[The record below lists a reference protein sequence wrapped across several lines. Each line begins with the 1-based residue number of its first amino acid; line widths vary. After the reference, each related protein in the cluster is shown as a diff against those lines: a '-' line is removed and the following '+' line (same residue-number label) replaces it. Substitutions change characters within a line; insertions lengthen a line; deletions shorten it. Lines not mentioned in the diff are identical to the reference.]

1 MKALNKTQIAVILGS
16 LVLIV
21 LLIFA
26 NTKLL
31 PKKEDVA
38 ETADHDHGDSNK
50 AALTKIVK
58 SAMDG
63 LAAGDK
69 KTIAALE
76 EAIKTSPDKKVA
88 FENMIDM
95 WDSLRNPSV
104 AAYYMEQA
112 AQASPTESNWMEAA
126 NRYYAATRFVDEGN
140 RPVLFGKATEGFE
153 HVLELN
159 PENLDAKI
167 NLASCYVEGSPDP
180 MKGIGML
187 REIEKTD
194 SNNVNLQLN
203 FAFFSE
209 KSGQWDRAIARF
221 NKVLKIQPDFIE
233 AYLHL
238 ADAYQQKGDKANA
251 IESLKKYVALVEDVT
266 IKTEVQDYINKLTME
281 ETPGQKQ

>member
-58 SAMDG
+58 SAIDG

-76 EAIKTSPDKKVA
+76 KAITTSPDKKVA

-126 NRYYAATRFVDEGN
+126 NRYYAATRFVDEAN

-251 IESLKKYVALVEDVT
+251 IESLKKYVALVDDVT

>member
-1 MKALNKTQIAVILGS
+1 MKLNKTQIGFVSGAL
-16 LVLIV
+16 LLIV
-21 LLIFA
+21 LLLLA

-31 PKKEDVA
+31 PKKEEAPEA
-38 ETADHDHGDSNK
+38 EHNHPGAAEFTKMVQAAVNSLSASEK
-50 AALTKIVK
+50 AKVQKL
-58 SAMDG
+58 D
-63 LAAGDK
+63 
-69 KTIAALE
+69 
-76 EAIKTSPDKKVA
+76 EAIKSSTDKKLA
-88 FENMIDM
+88 FENMINM

-112 AQASPTESNWMEAA
+112 SEASPTESNWIETA
-126 NRYYAATRFVDEGN
+126 NRYYAATRFAKETE
-140 RPVLFGKATEGFE
+140 RPLLFNKAMDCFT

-159 PENLDAKI
+159 PKNLEAKI

-209 KSGQWDRAIARF
+209 RSGQWDKAIARF
-221 NKVLKIQPDFIE
+221 EKVLKIQPDFIE

-238 ADAYQQKGDKANA
+238 ADAYQQKGDKTKA
-251 IESLKKYVALVEDVT
+251 IESLKKYVTLVDDVT
-266 IKTEVQDYINKLTME
+266 IKTEVQDYINKLTTE
-281 ETPGQKQ
+281 ETHVHRQ

>member
-1 MKALNKTQIAVILGS
+1 MKLNKTQIAVVSGALL
-16 LVLIV
+16 LVV
-21 LLIFA
+21 LLLLA

-31 PKKEDVA
+31 PKEEAVLSEHA
-38 ETADHDHGDSNK
+38 NPNTLAF
-50 AALTKIVK
+50 TKMIQGAV
-58 SAMDG
+58 DG
-63 LAAGDK
+63 LGAEDK
-69 KTIAALE
+69 KVIQKLD
-76 EAIKTSPDKKVA
+76 EAIKSSADKKIA
-88 FENMIDM
+88 FENMINM

-112 AQASPTESNWMEAA
+112 SEASPTESNWMETA
-126 NRYYAATRFVDEGN
+126 NRYYAATRFVGETE
-140 RPVLFGKATEGFE
+140 RPLLFNKAMDCFN

-159 PENLDAKI
+159 PKNLDAKI

-209 KSGQWDRAIARF
+209 RSGQWDKAIARF
-221 NKVLKIQPDFIE
+221 EKVLKIQPDFIE

-238 ADAYQQKGDKANA
+238 ADAYQQKGDKAKA
-251 IESLKKYVALVEDVT
+251 IESLKKYVTLVDDVT
-266 IKTEVQDYINKLTME
+266 IKTEVQDYINKLTNE
-281 ETPGQKQ
+281 ETHGHTQ

>member
-1 MKALNKTQIAVILGS
+1 MKALNKTQIAVIS
-16 LVLIV
+16 SSIVLIV
-21 LLIFA
+21 LLLFA

-38 ETADHDHGDSNK
+38 ETADHDHGDSNNS
-50 AALTKIVK
+50 ALTKIVK
-58 SAMDG
+58 SAIDG

-69 KTIAALE
+69 KAIAALE

-88 FENMIDM
+88 FEKMIDM

-126 NRYYAATRFVDEGN
+126 NRYYAATRFVDEAS

-159 PENLDAKI
+159 PKNLDAKI

-221 NKVLKIQPDFIE
+221 KKVLKIQPDFIE

-266 IKTEVQDYINKLTME
+266 IKTEVQDYINKLTTE

>member
-1 MKALNKTQIAVILGS
+1 MKLNKTQIAVISGA

-21 LLIFA
+21 LLLFA
-26 NTKLL
+26 NTKIL
-31 PKKEDVA
+31 PKKEEVQEA
-38 ETADHDHGDSNK
+38 EHNNPGAEEFTKMVQAAINSLSDSDKTAVQKLDE
-50 AALTKIVK
+50 T
-58 SAMDG
+58 
-63 LAAGDK
+63 
-69 KTIAALE
+69 
-76 EAIKTSPDKKVA
+76 IKTSTDKKLA
-88 FENMIDM
+88 FENMVNM

-112 AQASPTESNWMEAA
+112 SEASPTESNWMEAA
-126 NRYYAATRFVDEGN
+126 NRYYAATRFVAEAE
-140 RPVLFGKATEGFE
+140 RPLLFNKAIDCFN

-159 PENLDAKI
+159 PKNLDAKI

-209 KSGQWDRAIARF
+209 RSGQWDKAIARF
-221 NKVLKIQPDFIE
+221 EKVLKIQPDFIE

-238 ADAYQQKGDKANA
+238 ADAYQQKGDKAKA
-251 IESLKKYVALVEDVT
+251 IESLKKYVTLVDDVT
-266 IKTEVQDYINKLTME
+266 IKTEVQDYINKLTTE
-281 ETPGQKQ
+281 ETHGHTQ